1 MAYEADFLWLGG
13 KNGAVYNGTGGNIV
27 VLDDLKHH
35 SKTVGLK
42 QTLKALAADK
52 VRVLFI
58 AQDAEERVISK
69 VMDACRDK
77 NIEIYKV
84 DTMKL
89 LGRKCGIDVGT
100 AVAAIIKD

>member
-1 MAYEADFLWLGG
+1 LWLSGEY
-13 KNGAVYNGTGGNIV
+13 NFVYGETGGNIV
-27 VLDDLKHH
+27 VLDDLRHH

-58 AQDAEERVISK
+58 AQDAEDRVVSK
-69 VMDACRDK
+69 VLDACKEK
-77 NIEIYKV
+77 NIEIYRV